1 MKLNLKNEEYLRKDS
16 YLYDSKFDLF
26 SFKKLVGKRS
36 IAIYSANLE
45 GIGLAGRLQALGFK
59 IKGFVDSRYYKNNA
73 KKKIPILKPEWYW
86 QNSSPENDLI
96 IIATKHR
103 NFKKKVLLDANN
115 FGFKKD
121 IDVIYPLDLCNFFPT
136 IEIAGKC
143 NLFCKTCDMGLPNAN
158 KGKGHMS
165 LTLFKL
171 IIEKLAREIPFINS
185 VALYI
190 WGEPLLNKNLSKM
203 IKICKDFGIATEI
216 STNLNFQKYLEDVID
231 SEPEQMVLPCAG
243 TGKIYE
249 RGRTGGQWEKFLSG
263 CKKIR
268 SMIDSK
274 NKDINVRITYHLY
287 KDNLDDEYDKVQKIA
302 KELNYEF
309 IPILAN
315 IFPGKILDYANGIN
329 LPNQMSDACKDLVFD
344 IDEQL
349 QYAQSIAHKPCHITK
364 VFPAITWNGEVL
376 HCCNMTNPKVGT
388 NYLQNTL
395 QELMQMRNDSSFCT
409 NCMNKGVHRYHDSNI
424 ELVDKAGG
432 RLVKRI

>member
-190 WGEPLLNKNLSKM
+190 WGEPLLNK
-203 IKICKDFGIATEI
+203 I
-216 STNLNFQKYLEDVID
+216 
-231 SEPEQMVLPCAG
+231 
-243 TGKIYE
+243 
-249 RGRTGGQWEKFLSG
+249 
-263 CKKIR
+263 
-268 SMIDSK
+268 
-274 NKDINVRITYHLY
+274 
-287 KDNLDDEYDKVQKIA
+287 
-302 KELNYEF
+302 
-309 IPILAN
+309 
-315 IFPGKILDYANGIN
+315 
-329 LPNQMSDACKDLVFD
+329 
-344 IDEQL
+344 
-349 QYAQSIAHKPCHITK
+349 
-364 VFPAITWNGEVL
+364 
-376 HCCNMTNPKVGT
+376 
-388 NYLQNTL
+388 
-395 QELMQMRNDSSFCT
+395 
-409 NCMNKGVHRYHDSNI
+409 
-424 ELVDKAGG
+424 
-432 RLVKRI
+432 